1 MVAMLTP
8 TRRLFIVHVMVA
20 LGVHGYPL
28 PSVSRVRDADLMTL
42 REAGAVCV
50 SVPMTARE
58 RSAPQSWA
66 RRLRDRI
73 ARSELRLTHLVGPH
87 SRLLAHD
94 DARRREAVATVAS
107 GIDAVVAAGAE
118 MLFIGPGGFADA
130 GPWWWHPLN
139 FVPASRRAL
148 ARSLSDLSERAEQA
162 GTVLVIEGYQG
173 SVLESPQVMRDVID
187 EVGSPALGANLD
199 YVNFLTPPTAA
210 RFPEALAAMVATL
223 GSHLRS
229 IHVKDAR
236 VWPRLSSHV
245 EECAAGTGVL
255 DLALVIELAR
265 SARVPALVEHLR
277 PPRPL
282 AALAHMRAV
291 AKGVTT

>member
-1 MVAMLTP
+1 M
-8 TRRLFIVHVMVA
+8 FA

-28 PSVSRVRDADLMTL
+28 PSVSRVRDDDLMTL
-42 REAGAVCV
+42 RAAGAQCI

-58 RSAPQSWA
+58 RSAPRRWA
-66 RRLRDRI
+66 ERLRDRI
-73 ARSELRLTHLVGPH
+73 GRAELRLTHLVGPH
-87 SRLLAHD
+87 SQLLAHD
-94 DARRREAVATVAS
+94 EAHRREAVTTVAA
-107 GIDAVVAAGAE
+107 GIDAVTAAGAE
-118 MLFIGPGGFADA
+118 MLFIGPGGFADT
-130 GPWWWHPLN
+130 GHWWWHPLN
-139 FVPASRRAL
+139 FAEASRRAL
-148 ARSLSDLSERAEQA
+148 IRSLGELSERAEQA

-173 SVLESPQVMRDVID
+173 SVMESPQVMRDVID

-210 RFPEALAAMVATL
+210 RFPEALAGMASAL

-245 EECAAGTGVL
+245 EECAAGSGVL
-255 DLALVIELAR
+255 DLTPVVELAR
-265 SARVPALVEHLR
+265 SADVPAHVEHLR

-282 AALAHMRAV
+282 EALAHIRSLAQ
-291 AKGVTT
+291 AG